1 MSSSELDRVN
11 SNTFITYYG
20 LNNKND
26 LTRYI
31 TMIYYTFTTLATV
44 GFGDYH
50 PCADEEMIL
59 AVRVFLSGVSV
70 ISYLMGIFSEILKKF
85 QKLNVDFDEG
95 DQLAIFFSLMKKLNG
110 NIEIEKGLKKK
121 IELHFDNKWKTDRN

>member
-1 MSSSELDRVN
+1 MN
-11 SNTFITYYG
+11 SQTFVSNYDFKD
-20 LNNKND
+20 KND

-31 TMIYYTFTTLATV
+31 TMIYYTFTTLSTI

-59 AVRVFLSGVSV
+59 ACCVFLSGVSV
-70 ISYLMGIFSEILKKF
+70 VSYLMGIFSEILKKF
-85 QKLNVDFDEG
+85 QKLNLDLDEG
-95 DQLAIFFSLMKKLNG
+95 DQLELFFSLMKKLNG
-110 NIEIEKGLKKK
+110 NVDIQSNLKKK